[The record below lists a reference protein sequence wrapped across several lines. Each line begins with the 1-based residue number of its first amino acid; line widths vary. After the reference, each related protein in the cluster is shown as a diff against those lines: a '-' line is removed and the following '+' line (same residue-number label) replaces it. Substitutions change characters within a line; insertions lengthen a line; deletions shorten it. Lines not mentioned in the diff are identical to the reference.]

1 MLLNFLKHTKMEAAF
16 WVASIFFSTQSL
28 PPGGSEKIP
37 PHLLLCCGRGRGLPG
52 PWLPWR
58 CPREFGRGKPLP
70 YAQQPKKCDKVQG
83 LHSSFFIHHY
93 SLIITARRPMA
104 SKISQKVDSSIHCHP
119 SRGSAVR

>member
-1 MLLNFLKHTKMEAAF
+1 MLPNSHKIIKMEAAL
-16 WVASIFFSTQSL
+16 WVASIFFCLVSSRTVW
-28 PPGGSEKIP
+28 
-37 PHLLLCCGRGRGLPG
+37 PHRCRGRGLPG

-83 LHSSFFIHHY
+83 LHFSLFIHHY
-93 SLIITARRPMA
+93 SLIVTARRPMA
-104 SKISQKVDSSIHCHP
+104 SKISQKVDSSTHYHP